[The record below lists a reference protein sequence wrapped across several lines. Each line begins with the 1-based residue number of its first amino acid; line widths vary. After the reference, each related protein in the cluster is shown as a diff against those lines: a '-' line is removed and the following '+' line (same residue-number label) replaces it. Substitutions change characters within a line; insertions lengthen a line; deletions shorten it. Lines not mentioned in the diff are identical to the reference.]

1 MPVLLLLVLVFVL
14 LLIIGMPIFI
24 VLILFSKTRPVVF
37 SLLAGGLIL
46 VMFVLLLSSLIKR
59 EAVSPELAAS
69 LMPAENIEAQTG
81 AQPPPAVRNLLGQP
95 EAAAPQENVGIGS
108 KTSQAPDWVNA
119 APRSVGDAYQIS
131 IVVGPYTTRAE
142 CDAQLPAT
150 LQKALD
156 SYVEACL
163 GGEIRRRIV
172 LPDDYLRQLV
182 KDQWEEVRQHSF
194 GPMTTRHILLEF
206 DRKAKDRV
214 LDQLRR
220 TKVAGRLWF
229 AGVGWAVWLA
239 LLGGVY
245 GYLRIAGSKK
255 SG

>member
-1 MPVLLLLVLVFVL
+1 MSKILTVLL
-14 LLIIGMPIFI
+14 GI
-24 VLILFSKTRPVVF
+24 VG
-37 SLLAGGLIL
+37 LLA
-46 VMFVLLLSSLIKR
+46 VVL
-59 EAVSPELAAS
+59 PAA
-69 LMPAENIEAQTG
+69 ARAEAQ
-81 AQPPPAVRNLLGQP
+81 
-95 EAAAPQENVGIGS
+95 
-108 KTSQAPDWVNA
+108 PDWIDA
-119 APRSVGDAYQIS
+119 PPRSVGDAYQMS

-142 CDAQLPAT
+142 CDAKLPSA
-150 LQKALD
+150 LQEALD
-156 SYVEACL
+156 RYVEACL
-163 GGEIRRRIV
+163 GGEVRQRIV
-172 LPDDYLRQLV
+172 LPADYLRQLV
-182 KDQWEEVRQHSF
+182 KDQWEEVGKYSV
-194 GPMTTRHILLEF
+194 GPMTRLHVLLEF